1 MPGTGGLNLP
11 KLQLR
16 LRAWGPGEPLA
27 LGFEALANWRKTNL
41 SWGTPGQ
48 RLEGCG
54 RQALP
59 GEVAI
64 HGRLHPEQP
73 PPAVG
78 GPVGEKLGPRWRADP
93 TLQPGRPWQASGVL
107 LALRG
112 THILGSQPS
121 PAPFPQGPGVTHR
134 EVPKVRATAGFSG

>member
-1 MPGTGGLNLP
+1 MPGTEGLNLP

-27 LGFEALANWRKTNL
+27 SRFDALANWRKTNL
-41 SWGTPGQ
+41 SWGTSGQ
-48 RLEGCG
+48 RLEGCV
-54 RQALP
+54 RRALP

-93 TLQPGRPWQASGVL
+93 TLQPGRPRQASGAH

-112 THILGSQPS
+112 TSHS
-121 PAPFPQGPGVTHR
+121 PRHSHAGLPAQSFPLPTGPWGDPQGG
-134 EVPKVRATAGFSG
+134 S